1 MMKRWLIVL
10 AILGV
15 AVGLAWKSLPTIN
28 QPPKLNTPELPFT
41 LKDLKG
47 VSKSLPK
54 GKVVLLNFW
63 ATWCPPC
70 REEIPSLVMLQRK
83 FADKGLAVVA
93 VSVDKNADDVISF
106 ARQYDLSF
114 QILHDPDAAVSQ
126 EYGVYKY
133 PETFLIDRNGI
144 IRQHQ
149 IGAINWMSAP
159 VLQTIEGMLN
169 EPGGSKNG

>member
-1 MMKRWLIVL
+1 MIKRWLVVL

-15 AVGLAWKSLPTIN
+15 AIGLAWKSLPTIN
-28 QPPKLNTPELPFT
+28 QPPKPNTPELPFT

-47 VSKSLPK
+47 MPQSLPK

-70 REEIPSLVMLQRK
+70 RQEIPSLVMLQRK

-106 ARQYDLSF
+106 AREYDLSF

-133 PETFLIDRNGI
+133 PETFLIDRSGV
-144 IRQHQ
+144 IRQHL
-149 IGAINWMSAP
+149 IGAVNWMSAP
-159 VLQTIEGMLN
+159 ALQGIERMLN
-169 EPGGSKNG
+169 EPGGPKAS

>member
-1 MMKRWLIVL
+1 MLKRWLIVI

-15 AVGLAWKSLPTIN
+15 AIGVAWKSLPTIN
-28 QPPKLNTPELPFT
+28 QPPKTDTPELPFT

-47 VSKSLPK
+47 VAQTLPK

-144 IRQHQ
+144 IRQHL
-149 IGAINWMSAP
+149 IGAVNWMSAP
-159 VLQTIEGMLN
+159 ALQGIERMLN
-169 EPGGSKNG
+169 EPGGPKVS

>member
-1 MMKRWLIVL
+1 MIKRWLVAL
-10 AILGV
+10 AVLGV
-15 AVGLAWKSLPTIN
+15 AIGLAWKSLPTVN
-28 QPPKLNTPELPFT
+28 QPPKVNTRELPFS

-47 VSKSLPK
+47 KIESLPK

-83 FADKGLAVVA
+83 FAKKGLAVVA
-93 VSVDKNADDVISF
+93 VSVDKNVDDVISF
-106 ARQYDLSF
+106 AREYDLSY

-133 PETFLIDRNGI
+133 PETFLIDRHGI
-144 IRQHQ
+144 IRQHL
-149 IGAINWMSAP
+149 IGAVNWMSAP
-159 VLQTIEGMLN
+159 IQQGIEGMLN
-169 EPGGSKNG
+169 EPGGSKAS